1 MEKDSTTF
9 SSNETQF
16 GNDINSLVPKK
27 AVNVASTAQSFA
39 KTGGLL
45 ANNTLNMVKLALSPV
60 GIVKTL
66 IHGVALSDDI
76 NIDTSSPMKIGA
88 VSAILAIKREENQY
102 TGTNINRADTSQ
114 ECVFQIGDYFLP
126 LSYNVTVSGQKRIE
140 QTPLVDGVTVIER
153 ISKQPRVVN
162 IAFEIKPKGMG
173 NSPDSLFSLEN
184 NMSGG
189 TISLEGTQQSINAK
203 SIEKKYLQQI
213 RTFFDSLYSSDTIF
227 RVENP
232 IVNET
237 FGVDYVVLTAYSI
250 TPIVGS
256 FNWNVT
262 LSLVEVDTTHNLLY
276 VENDTYKGVSA
287 E

>member
-76 NIDTSSPMKIGA
+76 NIDTSFPMKIGA

-126 LSYNVTVSGQKRIE
+126 LSYNVTVSGQKRIA